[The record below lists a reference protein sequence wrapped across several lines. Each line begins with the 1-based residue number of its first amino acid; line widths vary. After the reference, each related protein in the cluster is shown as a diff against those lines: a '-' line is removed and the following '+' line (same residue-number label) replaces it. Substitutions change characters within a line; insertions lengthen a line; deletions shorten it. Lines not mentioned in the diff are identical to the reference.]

1 MSLIAGLLCAGLA
14 LPPPRPAIQILGQR
28 SDGETNIKT
37 IFPDGTA
44 PQAFDTEKPVRLITR
59 QAFFMLGQP
68 SLLVPTGAGIYCAT
82 NRSML
87 YVPSG
92 FLAVLTMTCLVPA
105 PVGN

>member
-14 LPPPRPAIQILGQR
+14 LPPRPAIQILGQR

-59 QAFFMLGQP
+59 QAFLMLGQP

-82 NRSML
+82 YRSML